1 MSESDNP
8 YLNEFKAEEA
18 DLNAKLDRLESAKPK
33 RKKKPAPAAEPAP
46 ESIPAPEATP
56 EPTPAAEPV
65 ESPQAEVVER
75 RQTPPL
81 SEGTPASDQPPVD
94 FGDENAPLPLI
105 PPIEAPPAAPAER
118 PTPDDSLAREVGD
131 LSVSAAAADARIT
144 GLERRLRS
152 LEEGTGRSSPAGT
165 PAPAAEPVPEPAPA
179 EESLDDS
186 MPVPVHVRARPMT
199 DSEASRSAEGAI
211 TVESAPSG
219 AGVPPSGTSS
229 AAGSAG
235 TPPSAPPAAGG
246 AAVPPAGA
254 PPAAAG
260 YFSGRPYRK
269 IGCGVAAALVA
280 LALGGTAVYQT
291 GNRGANG
298 NGTAPV
304 TTSTLPDAAAGIAP
318 TSSGTAPAPA
328 PVPAYLASIDS
339 AIAAITSA
347 RGNNTELTAIVQGI
361 ESNRTL
367 AAQDR
372 LALAAYAIAS
382 TNQTVP
388 HANELLFGTASPARR
403 GLRLE
408 LDNIALQH
416 LQSLA
421 QQPDAI
427 ALRELR
433 ALSTLGY
440 TVKRD
445 GALVAVDLHG
455 ANDNPGAAQGQIGVF
470 LFGNTPPVPR
480 NIFVRP
486 DTPLAGEVLRA
497 DMSQPGE
504 IGYANNGRRIESQG
518 MLRRGSTTAYEA
530 LTLSDTL
537 AEETRRIL
545 KNEYRVETSGNT
557 IAQFR
562 ARGDATNFYAQT
574 SEGTVVALG
583 TRNLLQE
590 AHDNI
595 AALTRASNA
604 RVNAYNAFNRNNT
617 AANRDAL
624 KTAVLAE
631 LRADANQDL
640 RAYVGFREAEGAQND
655 SRRASQPDSA
665 FPGGNRRARRALGI
679 SSDAA
684 YATRDDL
691 VRALTADHIS
701 AERIAEALTER
712 GSTVPAP
719 TSRSDNAR
727 YERELESNFANLGY
741 AINNEQFVLGGYL
754 RSTDGNNVI
763 RTLADIR
770 PDLPQ
775 ISRPFA
781 VYLRVR

>member
-18 DLNAKLDRLESAKPK
+18 DLNAKLDRLESAK
-33 RKKKPAPAAEPAP
+33 
-46 ESIPAPEATP
+46 EATP

-65 ESPQAEVVER
+65 EAPQEEFVER
-75 RQTPPL
+75 KQTLSL
-81 SEGTPASDQPPVD
+81 SEGTPAPDQSLVD
-94 FGDENAPLPLI
+94 SGGENAPLP
-105 PPIEAPPAAPAER
+105 PTPKIEASPATPAET
-118 PTPDDSLAREVGD
+118 PTLDSLARQVGD
-131 LSVSAAAADARIT
+131 LNVSVVVAGAQIT
-144 GLERRLRS
+144 GLECRVKN
-152 LEEGTGRSSPAGT
+152 LEEITRSPPAGT
-165 PAPAAEPVPEPAPA
+165 HAPAAEPVVPEPAP
-179 EESLDDS
+179 
-186 MPVPVHVRARPMT
+186 
-199 DSEASRSAEGAI
+199 
-211 TVESAPSG
+211 
-219 AGVPPSGTSS
+219 
-229 AAGSAG
+229 AGSAG
-235 TPPSAPPAAGG
+235 TPSSAPPLAEG
-246 AAVPPAGA
+246 AAVQPAGA

-260 YFSGRPYRK
+260 YSSDRPYRK
-269 IGCGVAAALVA
+269 SGCGVAALAALV
-280 LALGGTAVYQT
+280 LGTAVIYNAVYQT

-304 TTSTLPDAAAGIAP
+304 ITSETSIITSQLPVLIPGIAP
-318 TSSGTAPAPA
+318 TSSRTTSASPA
-328 PVPAYLASIDS
+328 PVPEYLASIDS

-347 RGNNTELTAIVQGI
+347 RGNNRELISIVQGI

-388 HANELLFGTASPARR
+388 HVNELLFGIASPARR
-403 GLRLE
+403 GLLLE
-408 LDNIALQH
+408 LDDIVIQH
-416 LQSLA
+416 IQSLV

-427 ALRELR
+427 VLRELR

-440 TVKRD
+440 AVKRND
-445 GALVAVDLHG
+445 AFVTINLYGAK
-455 ANDNPGAAQGQIGVF
+455 DNPGAAQGQISVS
-470 LFGNTPPVPR
+470 LSGNAPLVPH
-480 NIFVRP
+480 NILVHS
-486 DTPLAGEVLRA
+486 DVPLSGEVLRA

-504 IGYANNGRRIESQG
+504 IGYANNGRRVESCG
-518 MLRRGSTTAYEA
+518 MYREDSTTEYGAA
-530 LTLSDTL
+530 TLSDVL
-537 AEETRRIL
+537 AQEVRRIL
-545 KNEYRVETSGNT
+545 RKEYHVETSGNT

-562 ARGDATNFYAQT
+562 AKGDATNFYAQT

-631 LRADANQDL
+631 LRCAANENL

-655 SRRASQPDSA
+655 SRRASQPDFA
-665 FPGGNRRARRALGI
+665 FPGGNRRARRAMGL
-679 SSDAA
+679 SSDVA

-691 VRALTADHIS
+691 VRAVEAGHLR

-727 YERELESNFANLGY
+727 YERELERNFANLGN
-741 AINNEQFVLGGYL
+741 ADNNEQFFLGGYL
-754 RSTDGNNVI
+754 RNIDTNNVI
-763 RTLADIR
+763 RTLADIH
-770 PDLPQ
+770 PNFPQ
-775 ISRPFA
+775 ISRPFE